1 MSKKPTTNWLSLADM
16 MTGLMLVFLLI
27 SILFIS
33 QTQAVIQKH
42 RATKSEIYQELKDSF
57 KIKQEEWQMVIRED
71 LTIVFNNPKALFKQ
85 DSSVITNDYKRI
97 LDEFIPI
104 YIGIINKEKYK
115 DSIRE
120 VIIGGHTAN
129 KSDKYNT
136 YIDTIE
142 LSQDRARA
150 ILKYIMS
157 KPSYSKIDNLDKD
170 KLKFWFAANGYG
182 LGRAVDSS
190 GGFIY
195 DTNENV
201 SPKSRRVEFRIVTNS
216 EQLVDEIFKSIK

>member
-1 MSKKPTTNWLSLADM
+1 M
-16 MTGLMLVFLLI
+16 
-27 SILFIS
+27 
-33 QTQAVIQKH
+33 
-42 RATKSEIYQELKDSF
+42 
-57 KIKQEEWQMVIRED
+57 ED

-85 DSSVITNDYKRI
+85 DSSVITNDYKNI

-115 DSIRE
+115 NSIKE

-129 KSDKYNT
+129 KSNKYST

-142 LSQDRARA
+142 LSQDRARE
-150 ILKYIMS
+150 ILKYIMTNS
-157 KPSYSKIDNLDKD
+157 SYDKINDLDKD
-170 KLKFWFAANGYG
+170 KLKFWFTANGYG

-190 GGFIY
+190 GDFVHK
-195 DTNENV
+195 TNKDI

-216 EQLVDEIFKSIK
+216 EQIIDEIFKSIN